1 MGGGFVASQW
11 MGSVRL
17 WLKGERYPDL
27 RSGRYPAGA
36 GRYSGRWPERY
47 PRAGARG
54 RNVRAAGEDIVL
66 HSKISSARRA
76 DIVREA
82 DIVTDGVWFCCF
94 PMDGKRKALSERG
107 TIS

>member
-11 MGSVRL
+11 MGNARL

-27 RSGRYPAGA
+27 RSGRYPRLRR

-54 RNVRAAGEDIVL
+54 RKVRATGEDIVL
-66 HSKISSARRA
+66 RSKISSARRA

-82 DIVTDGVWFCCF
+82 DIVTGEVWVYCF
-94 PMDGKRKALSERG
+94 PMDG
-107 TIS
+107 